1 VTTGAA
7 VLAATTGETARAFI
21 EVGTIILVLSLLAR
35 LAGRL
40 GISAVP
46 FYLLGG
52 LALGDGGLMAIDV
65 SAEFISLAAE
75 IGVLL
80 LLLTLG
86 LEYSDEELRD
96 GLRHGTVVGLI
107 DGLVNFLPGLAA
119 GLLLGWSVSAALLLG
134 GVTWVS
140 SSGVIS
146 KVLADLG
153 RLGNRETPAV
163 LNLLVFE
170 DLAMAVY
177 LPVVAAI
184 VVGGDAGATAITVAV
199 ALVAVGAILAVV
211 MRWGSHLSRLLGHG
225 SDEALLLGVFGITLL
240 VSGLAQQLQVSAAI
254 GAFLVGLA
262 LSGPVQLRASALMEP
277 LRDLFAAAFFVF
289 FSFQIELS
297 SLVGVLLPAMALTVV
312 TAAGKLISG
321 WMAAARIGVAV
332 PGRLRAGTALIA
344 RGEFSIVIAALGVTL
359 VDGPE
364 LGAMAAA
371 YVLLTAL
378 LGPVATKFA
387 HRVPVP
393 ARFRPRAPRRSVATL
408 APPSGR

>member
-1 VTTGAA
+1 MGLGAA

-21 EVGTIILVLSLLAR
+21 EVGTLMVILAGLSR

-46 FYLLGG
+46 FFLLGG
-52 LALGDGGLMAIDV
+52 LALGDGGLIALDV
-65 SAEFISLAAE
+65 SEEFISLAAE

-96 GLRHGTVVGLI
+96 GLRSGLGVGAI
-107 DGLVNFLPGLAA
+107 DAVVNFLPGFAV
-119 GLLLGWSVSAALLLG
+119 GFLLGWSASAALLLG
-134 GVTWVS
+134 GVTWIS

-163 LNLLVFE
+163 LNLLVIE
-170 DLAMAVY
+170 DLAMAAY

-184 VVGGDAGATAITVAV
+184 VVGGDAGATVITVAV
-199 ALVAVGAILAVV
+199 ALVVVGAILAVA
-211 MRWGSHLSRLLGHG
+211 MRWGSHLSRLLGRG

-240 VSGLAQQLQVSAAI
+240 VSGVAQRLEVSAAI

-262 LSGPVQLRASALMEP
+262 LSGPVQLRASALMAP

-289 FSFQIELS
+289 FSFQIELAS
-297 SLVGVLLPAMALTVV
+297 MVGVLLPAAGLTLV
-312 TAAGKLISG
+312 TALGKLVSG
-321 WMAAARIGVAV
+321 WVAAGRLGVAV

-344 RGEFSIVIAALGVTL
+344 RGEFSIVIAALGITL
-359 VDGPE
+359 ADGPE

-378 LGPVATKFA
+378 LGPMAAKYS
-387 HRVPVP
+387 HLIPVP
-393 ARFRPRAPRRSVATL
+393 RRLLARPVTPSIAPVD
-408 APPSGR
+408 